1 MRLFFALWPPEET
14 ARLLA
19 AWAREVQQLSGGRAT
34 DETKIHLT
42 LAFLGEADPA
52 KAIRAGLGVAGQA
65 HELPVEK
72 SHYWRENSIVWVG
85 PREAPEALK
94 ALHARLGTGLQREGF
109 VLERR
114 PFAAHVTLVR
124 KARAAKLPA
133 IPQVQWPVREFLLV
147 RSAVSSKGATYQP
160 LERFTLSA
168 G

>member
-1 MRLFFALWPPEET
+1 MRLFFALWPPAET

-19 AWAREVQQLSGGRAT
+19 AWARDTQQLTGGRAT

-52 KAIRAGLGVAGQA
+52 KAMRAALGVAGRA
-65 HELPVEK
+65 HELPIEK

-85 PREAPEALK
+85 PRETPEALK
-94 ALHARLGTGLQREGF
+94 ALHSRLASELEREGF
-109 VLERR
+109 ALERR
-114 PFAAHVTLVR
+114 PFAAHITLVR
-124 KARAAKLPA
+124 KAHAATLPA

-147 RSAVSSKGATYQP
+147 RSALSPRGATYEP